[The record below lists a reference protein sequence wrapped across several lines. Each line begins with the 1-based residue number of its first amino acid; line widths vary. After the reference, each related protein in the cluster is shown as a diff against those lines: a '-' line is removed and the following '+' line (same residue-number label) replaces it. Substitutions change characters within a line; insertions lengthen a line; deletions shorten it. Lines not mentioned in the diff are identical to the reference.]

1 MQIVKFGK
9 VLHIIAL
16 VLVLLLVLCCFLA
29 NSRSVQRKAAELVS
43 NVAQKATGT
52 DVSAGSVRFVYPFG
66 IEIEE
71 LTLYDM
77 QNDTLLHAGQAT
89 LHFKPV
95 KLLKKELV
103 ISSVKLI
110 RPDIRLYTDSIGG
123 TSNFAFLLNKEK
135 KSDSPS
141 ELNIQAK
148 SIIVKNASM
157 RYDVLDMPQTP
168 GLFNRNHLAVTGLNT
183 GLSLKVLN
191 SDTLSLMIRNLSAKE
206 HSGLELVSGKGA
218 LSAGAH
224 SIKATGLEFKTPSG
238 SIEISELTAGCGM
251 KEFGNGIP
259 DFKANVRTTLS
270 GSDFA
275 PFYPQ
280 ASGMGPATVSFRAS
294 GDSGRISIDNLLL
307 NSGYAIQARG
317 NAAIE
322 LDSLNGISNA
332 YANLTA
338 DVNKGFSKWFDRT
351 FSGFGLELPD
361 RLNGLDGSTISA
373 HARKEGQ
380 DMKANMSIKSEMGN
394 IAAQAQGKDGRYTAH
409 TEAENVRLDTILGTG
424 IFGAC
429 SLVADAELKNDS
441 TGMSGTATM
450 KSGKVNIGGYSYNG
464 IDAKVTFAGNN
475 ISAAVNYSDKNGS
488 ISATGGT
495 TGKNNGSYWAKLDA
509 DNVNLW
515 EFSRGKLDSLT
526 VSGIF
531 EANVDGSDIDF
542 MDGRL
547 SIENLSVRRPDGR
560 SWEAGNLDACLSGNG
575 SNDTRAI
582 TIRSDFLN
590 ASMLGD
596 YRLSSLYNSMTE
608 LVEPMFPIMESIQ
621 ANKSNGTKKHDNN
634 LVLKANVSNLDFMD
648 VIFNRPLYLNGE
660 TVIDVD
666 LCDKS
671 GTMTAGISVPGATI
685 GQNMISDASVSIGI
699 SGDSL
704 KTDIAGHYATQ
715 GMDASLNSRLLAS
728 ADMPDMI
735 KADLYLNDT
744 KTQSSIPAHTSIHLF
759 EDGNNHLGA
768 DILMQPTTLTYNGNT
783 WNLSLDSLQM
793 VGGNIDISRLL
804 LKGESQQL
812 AANGTIS
819 ADSTRTL
826 ELNFEHMDI
835 YETML
840 LFSKKEPDLK
850 GTASGELQLAGI
862 LGKPAFDGNLA
873 IDDFEFSGSLFGD
886 LETQLNWD
894 QELSLIDI
902 SGSAKDSI
910 NGAVTGLSGF
920 FRPDDSYLDMTIN
933 ANHTDIGFLSKWT
946 SSIFSDI
953 GGRTTG
959 RIRIFGPLSEL
970 DLDGSTVL
978 EDANLDIASIGA
990 GFIIRH
996 DVIQFQPGKILFSNI
1011 NLFDPKGHDGL
1022 MDCTLTHNHFHEW
1035 NVDLNASVTDMLVL
1049 NMPESEKSSIFA
1061 TVYAEGD
1068 VSMRFDETNGIDLK
1082 VDARTANGT
1091 RFGFK
1096 PTDSDTED
1104 YGFLTIVDRA
1114 ALASEF
1120 ENTGT
1125 ISLAST
1131 VPAKKTGLNL
1141 DLNIQCDNS
1150 AVMDLSLGSITGL
1163 MRGQGNIQVKYGS
1176 IDGLVLN
1183 GLYNLSYGQ
1192 CSLSLE
1198 DLIRKDFMLGEGS
1211 YVRFNG
1217 SPMDTELNLMT
1228 YHNVNSV
1235 SIYDLDPSVSTSS
1248 NVRVRCLMDVT
1259 GTAGEPKLSFD
1270 VDMPSGTS
1278 QEKDILA
1285 SATATDEQR
1294 NIQFMYLLAIGRFYS
1309 YDFGNGLSNN
1319 MSPSTM
1325 ESILNSAVSGQVN
1338 NVLSSILGSE
1348 NISLSSNLSASSYLS
1363 NDATNLNNRELE
1375 GILEAHLLDNRLL
1388 VNGNFGYRE
1397 NTINNTSSFIGD
1409 VEARYLLFPRY
1420 GISLKGYNKSNDKY
1434 FSKTTLTTQ
1443 GIGLVFERDF

>member
-71 LTLYDM
+71 FTLFDM

-89 LHFKPV
+89 IHFKPV
-95 KLLKKELV
+95 KLLKKKLV
-103 ISSVKLI
+103 ISSVQLI

-123 TSNFAFLLNKEK
+123 TSNFAFLFNGKK

-141 ELNIQAK
+141 QLDVQAN
-148 SIIVKNASM
+148 SIIVKNASL

-168 GLFNRNHLAVTGLNT
+168 GIFNSNHLAVTELST
-183 GLSLKVLN
+183 GLALKVLN
-191 SDTLSLMIRNLSAKE
+191 SDTLSLIVRNLSAKE
-206 HSGLELVSGKGA
+206 QSGLELVSAEGS

-224 SIKATGLEFKTPSG
+224 SIKASGLEFKTTSSSLEIPTILAGSG
-238 SIEISELTAGCGM
+238 IREL
-251 KEFGNGIP
+251 GNGIP
-259 DFKANVRTTLS
+259 DFNAEIKTTLT
-270 GSDFA
+270 GKDFA
-275 PFYPQ
+275 PLFPWASDMGSASASFT
-280 ASGMGPATVSFRAS
+280 ASGNS
-294 GDSGRISIDNLLL
+294 GLISIDDLVL
-307 NSGYAIQARG
+307 NSGNTVKARG
-317 NAAIE
+317 NADIG
-322 LDSLNGISNA
+322 LDSLNRISKA
-332 YANLTA
+332 RAELTA
-338 DVNKGFSKWFDRT
+338 DVGNGFNDWFDRT
-351 FSGFGLELPD
+351 FSGLGLRLPEGLD
-361 RLNGLDGSTISA
+361 SLDGSSLTA
-373 HARKEGQ
+373 Q
-380 DMKANMSIKSEMGN
+380 ANMKGSDLEASLELKSELGN
-394 IAAQAQGKDGRYTAH
+394 LSAQAHGKDGLYTAH
-409 TEAENVRLDTILGTG
+409 AEAENARLDRILGTDNLG
-424 IFGAC
+424 TC
-429 SLVADAELKNDS
+429 SLLADAEFKNDS
-441 TGMSGTATM
+441 TGLSGTATM
-450 KSGKVNIGGYSYNG
+450 KSGRASIGGYVYNG
-464 IDAKVTFAGNN
+464 IGATIDFAGNN
-475 ISAAVNYSDKNGS
+475 ISAAVNYSDKNGA
-488 ISATGGT
+488 ISATAGTGGK
-495 TGKNNGSYWAKLDA
+495 GKDSYWAKINASD
-509 DNVNLW
+509 VNLW
-515 EFSRGKLDSLT
+515 EFSKGKLDSLT

-531 EANVDGSDIDF
+531 EANAKGNGIDNL
-542 MDGRL
+542 DGRL
-547 SIENLSVRRPDGR
+547 NIENLSFRRPDGR
-560 SWEAGNLDACLSGNG
+560 SWEAGDLEASISGNG
-575 SNDTRAI
+575 PNDSRAI
-582 TIRSDFLN
+582 TVRSDFLN

-596 YRLSSLYNSMTE
+596 YRLSTLFKSVTE
-608 LVEPMFPIMESIQ
+608 LVEPMLPIMDHVLGS
-621 ANKSNGTKKHDNN
+621 KSENTKKQDNS
-634 LVLKANVSNLDFMD
+634 LVLKATVSNLDFMD
-648 VIFNRPLYLNGE
+648 VLLNRPMSLDGDAI
-660 TVIDVD
+660 IDVD
-666 LCDKS
+666 LCDRS
-671 GTMTAGISVPGATI
+671 GSMSAGISVPGATI
-685 GQNMISDASVSIGI
+685 GQNLISDARI
-699 SGDSL
+699 SMNILGDSL
-704 KTDIAGHYATQ
+704 RTNIAGHFTSQ
-715 GMDASLNSRLLAS
+715 ELDARLNSRLVAS
-728 ADMPDMI
+728 ADKPDVI
-735 KADLYLNDT
+735 KADLNLKDS
-744 KTQSSIPAHTSIHLF
+744 KTHSSIPTHTDIHLF
-759 EDGNNHLGA
+759 EDNDNKIGVGLV
-768 DILMQPTTLTYNGNT
+768 MQPTTLTYKGNV
-783 WNLSLDSLQM
+783 WSLSLDSLQAAD
-793 VGGNIDISRLL
+793 GNIDISRLL

-819 ADSTRTL
+819 ADSTKIL
-826 ELNFEHMDI
+826 ELNFDHMDI
-835 YETML
+835 YETMS

-862 LGKPAFDGNLA
+862 LDKPAFGGNLA
-873 IDDFEFSGSLFGD
+873 IDSLMFGGSLFGD
-886 LETQLNWD
+886 LDAELSWNRA
-894 QELSLIDI
+894 LSLIDI
-902 SGSAKDSI
+902 SGMAKDSI
-910 NGAVTGLSGF
+910 NGTATGISGF
-920 FRPDDSYLDMTIN
+920 FRPNDSYLDMTIN

-959 RIRIFGPLSEL
+959 EIRIFGPLSEL

-978 EDANLDIASIGA
+978 ENANLDIASIGA
-990 GFIIRH
+990 RFIIKH
-996 DVIQFQPGKILFSNI
+996 DVMQLQPGKMLFNNI

-1022 MDCTLTHNHFHEW
+1022 MDCTLTHNHFHNW
-1035 NVDLNASVTDMLVL
+1035 NVDLNANVTDMLVL

-1068 VSMRFDETNGIDLK
+1068 VRMRFDETNGIDLK

-1096 PTDSDTED
+1096 PTDSDTEV

-1125 ISLAST
+1125 VSLAPAT
-1131 VPAKKTGLNL
+1131 PAKKTGLNL

-1150 AVMDLSLGSITGL
+1150 AVMDLSLGSLTGL

-1217 SPMDTELNLMT
+1217 SPMDTELHLMT

-1235 SIYDLDPSVSTSS
+1235 SIYDLDPSSSTNG

>member
-1 MQIVKFGK
+1 MKFGK

-71 LTLYDM
+71 FTLFDM

-89 LHFKPV
+89 IHFKPV
-95 KLLKKELV
+95 KLLKKKLV
-103 ISSVKLI
+103 ISSVQLI

-123 TSNFAFLLNKEK
+123 TSNFAFLFNGKK

-141 ELNIQAK
+141 QLDVQAK

-168 GLFNRNHLAVTGLNT
+168 GLFNRNHLSVTGLST

-191 SDTLSLMIRNLSAKE
+191 SDTLSLIIRNMSAKE
-206 HSGLELVSGKGA
+206 QSGLELVSGEGA

-224 SIKATGLEFKTPSG
+224 SIKATGLEFRTPSG
-238 SIEISELTAGCGM
+238 GIEIAELAADCGM
-251 KEFGNGIP
+251 KDFGNGIP
-259 DFKANVRTTLS
+259 DFKADVRTTLS

-275 PFYPQ
+275 PFFPQ
-280 ASGMGPATVSFRAS
+280 VSEAGTATVSFTAS
-294 GDSGRISIDNLLL
+294 GENGRISIDNLFM

-317 NAAIE
+317 NAAVE

-338 DVNKGFSKWFDRT
+338 DINNGFSKWFDRT
-351 FSGFGLELPD
+351 FSGFGLKLPD
-361 RLNGLDGSTISA
+361 MMDGLDGSTLSA
-373 HARKEGQ
+373 HARKEGP
-380 DMKANMSIKSEMGN
+380 DLKANMNIRSGLGN
-394 IAAQAQGKDGRYTAH
+394 LAAQAQGKNGRYTAH
-409 TEAENVRLDTILGTG
+409 AEVENIRLDTILGTG
-424 IFGAC
+424 NLGAC
-429 SLVADAELKNDS
+429 SLTADAEVRSDS
-441 TGMSGTATM
+441 TGLSGTATM
-450 KSGKVNIGGYSYNG
+450 KSGRASIGGYNYNG
-464 IDAKVTFAGNN
+464 IGAKVTFAGNN
-475 ISAAVNYSDKNGS
+475 ISATVNYSDINGS
-488 ISATGGT
+488 ISAVGGT
-495 TGKNNGSYWAKLDA
+495 TGKDNGSYWAKLDA
-509 DNVNLW
+509 GNVNLW
-515 EFSRGKLDSLT
+515 EFSGGKLDSLT

-531 EANVDGSDIDF
+531 EANVNGSDIDF
-542 MDGRL
+542 MNGRL
-547 SIENLSVRRPDGR
+547 SIENLSIRRPDGR
-560 SWEAGNLDACLSGNG
+560 SWETGNLEASLSGDG
-575 SNDTRAI
+575 SNAPRAI
-582 TIRSDFLN
+582 TVRSDFLN

-596 YRLSSLYNSMTE
+596 YRLSTLSESMTG
-608 LVEPMFPIMESIQ
+608 LVEPMLPILE
-621 ANKSNGTKKHDNN
+621 NVLGGKSQNTKKYDNS
-634 LVLKANVSNLDFMD
+634 LVLKASVSNLGFMD
-648 VIFNRPLYLNGE
+648 VIFNQPLSLDGE
-660 TVIDVD
+660 AVIDVD
-666 LCDKS
+666 LCDRS
-671 GTMTAGISVPGATI
+671 GTMSASISVPGATI
-685 GQNMISDASVSIGI
+685 GQNMVSDANI
-699 SGDSL
+699 SADIRGDSL
-704 KTDIAGHYATQ
+704 RTDIAGHYTTQ
-715 GMDASLNSRLLAS
+715 GMDASLNSRLLAC
-728 ADMPDMI
+728 ADIPDVI
-735 KADLYLNDT
+735 NADLNLRDT
-744 KTQSSIPAHTSIHLF
+744 KTQSSIPAITSIHLF
-759 EDGNNHLGA
+759 EDNDNKIGIGLR
-768 DILMQPTTLTYNGNT
+768 MQPTALTYKGNT
-783 WNLSLDSLQM
+783 WNLSLDSLQTA
-793 VGGNIDISRLL
+793 GGNIDISRLL

-819 ADSTRTL
+819 ADSTRIL
-826 ELNFEHMDI
+826 ELNFDHMDI
-835 YETML
+835 YETMS
-840 LFSKKEPDLK
+840 LFSKNEPDLK

-862 LGKPAFDGNLA
+862 LDKPAFGGNLA
-873 IDDFEFSGSLFGD
+873 IDSLMFGGSLFGD
-886 LETQLNWD
+886 LDAELSWNRA
-894 QELSLIDI
+894 LSLIDI
-902 SGSAKDSI
+902 SGMAKDSI
-910 NGAVTGLSGF
+910 NGTATGISGF
-920 FRPDDSYLDMTIN
+920 FRPNDSYLDMTIN

-959 RIRIFGPLSEL
+959 EIRMFGPLSEL

-978 EDANLDIASIGA
+978 EDAHLDIESIGA
-990 GFIIRH
+990 RFIIRH
-996 DVIQFQPGKILFSNI
+996 DAMQFKPGEILFSNI
-1011 NLFDPKGHDGL
+1011 NLFDANGHDGL
-1022 MDCTLTHNHFHEW
+1022 MDCTLTHNHFHNW

-1068 VSMRFDETNGIDLK
+1068 VRMRFDETNGIDLK

-1096 PTDSDTED
+1096 PTDSDTEV

-1125 ISLAST
+1125 VSLAPAT
-1131 VPAKKTGLNL
+1131 PAKKTGLNL

-1150 AVMDLSLGSITGL
+1150 AVMDLSLGSLTGL

-1217 SPMDTELNLMT
+1217 SPMDTELHLMT

-1235 SIYDLDPSVSTSS
+1235 SIYDLDPSSSTNG